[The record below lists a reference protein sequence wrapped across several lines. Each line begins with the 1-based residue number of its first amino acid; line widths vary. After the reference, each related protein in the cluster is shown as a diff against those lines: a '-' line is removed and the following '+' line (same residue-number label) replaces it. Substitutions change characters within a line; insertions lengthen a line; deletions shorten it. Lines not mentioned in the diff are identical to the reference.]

1 MVDAVNAHDVWRDG
15 NEWLSSPF
23 GRILSTERFSTS
35 VRTALTAS
43 DEAADTEI
51 STGFRVTVAVVSDRV
66 DAESLIADER
76 STSRIVNL
84 MNLLSISARG
94 GIKEGPDF

>member
-23 GRILSTERFSTS
+23 GRILSTERFSSS
-35 VRTALTAS
+35 VRAALTAS
-43 DEAADTEI
+43 DEAADAEI
-51 STGFRVTVAVVSDRV
+51 SIGLRVTVAVVSDRV

-76 STSRIVNL
+76 SAGRSVNL
-84 MNLLSISARG
+84 VNLLSISAIG
-94 GIKEGPDF
+94 DKEGPDL